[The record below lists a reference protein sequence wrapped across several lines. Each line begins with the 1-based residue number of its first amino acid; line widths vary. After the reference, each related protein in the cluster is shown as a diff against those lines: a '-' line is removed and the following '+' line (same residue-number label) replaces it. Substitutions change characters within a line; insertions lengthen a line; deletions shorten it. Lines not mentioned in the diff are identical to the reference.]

1 MTAPKAPTETDTLGA
16 PGTMAGL
23 GTLDDPLTTQ
33 VRLADLRLRV
43 LNNQPV
49 SPTEYRDILMD
60 LRRHRVGAAAASSK
74 ARRAATKTT
83 AASPINLID
92 LFGSTNNAVD

>member
-1 MTAPKAPTETDTLGA
+1 MTDDN
-16 PGTMAGL
+16 AGL
-23 GTLDDPLTTQ
+23 GTVDSPLDTQ

-49 SPTEYRDILMD
+49 SPAEYRDLLMD

-74 ARRAATKTT
+74 ARRAAAKV
-83 AASPINLID
+83 AAPINLAD
-92 LFGSTNNAVD
+92 LFGATHNAK